1 MEKEGE
7 SKMLTDL
14 VLKNRSYRGFD
25 ESFTFTREDLIEYV
39 QLARLCPSGANLQ
52 GLKYYLVYDRNEVEK
67 LLPYTHYAA
76 ALPELH
82 LPREGSHPTAYIVIC
97 QDMRITDNLGRLQKD
112 VGIVAQTMLL
122 YAVEQGLGGL
132 MIGNFELGNVKKVC
146 GLPDFLSPVLLI
158 ALGKP
163 TEKIV
168 LVDVAENGSTTYYR
182 DQDDV
187 HYVPKRRIDDLVIN

>member
-1 MEKEGE
+1 
-7 SKMLTDL
+7 MLKDL

>member
-1 MEKEGE
+1 
-7 SKMLTDL
+7 
-14 VLKNRSYRGFD
+14 
-25 ESFTFTREDLIEYV
+25 
-39 QLARLCPSGANLQ
+39 
-52 GLKYYLVYDRNEVEK
+52 
-67 LLPYTHYAA
+67 
-76 ALPELH
+76 
-82 LPREGSHPTAYIVIC
+82 
-97 QDMRITDNLGRLQKD
+97 MRITDNLGRLQKD